1 MPSVPARW
9 LETILYVYKDAE
21 SAQRSAHH
29 GATATL
35 ISVRAEHPALRTLNL
50 QHMYVMTNSH
60 AVLKGAALRVNAKD
74 GSGVD
79 IFEIPASGWIHH
91 QDGDDVAMAPI
102 RQAPSQGLLAVNIDQ
117 FLTEEL
123 AVTWGIAPGDD
134 CFFIGRHMY
143 LDGKARNT
151 PAVRFGNLSILDPE
165 PIHQSERKY
174 DQQSVVVEARSLN
187 GYSGSPVFVV
197 PGSDLQGDGE
207 KVIARTVM
215 NPPCF
220 LLAIDW
226 GHQGLRRAITGVGY
240 FELSQAEENVVL
252 NSGMMLVV
260 PAWRLLGLINSEPLM
275 RMRRQ
280 AEAEARRPQALRHA
294 EDGRGRQPRE
304 LRRPDP
310 RVVGRSRR
318 SRRV

>member
-143 LDGKARNT
+143 LDGKARNAGCPVREPLDLGSRADSPKRAQVR
-151 PAVRFGNLSILDPE
+151 PA
-165 PIHQSERKY
+165 ERRGG
-174 DQQSVVVEARSLN
+174 SVVERVLRVAR
-187 GYSGSPVFVV
+187 V
-197 PGSDLQGDGE
+197 
-207 KVIARTVM
+207 
-215 NPPCF
+215 
-220 LLAIDW
+220 
-226 GHQGLRRAITGVGY
+226 RRA
-240 FELSQAEENVVL
+240 
-252 NSGMMLVV
+252 
-260 PAWRLLGLINSEPLM
+260 
-275 RMRRQ
+275 RQ
-280 AEAEARRPQALRHA
+280 RSARRRRKGDRAHRNEPTVLPSRDRLGPSGLEASDHRRWIFRA
-294 EDGRGRQPRE
+294 FAGRGE
-304 LRRPDP
+304 RRPKFGHDVGCSGLAAP
-310 RVVGRSRR
+310 RPDQ
-318 SRRV
+318 